1 MAETRKHRT
10 EVRDALDQAILAALG
25 ENVRPV
31 TPGSEDPFDG
41 AAEPTDTE
49 QTDEDQEWHPGR
61 IPPGTT
67 LGSIVFPPSDAGG
80 PAVSAPSDEDGPAP
94 D

>member
-10 EVRDALDQAILAALG
+10 EVRDELDQAILAALG

-31 TPGSEDPFDG
+31 MPGSEDPFDG
-41 AAEPTDTE
+41 DTE
-49 QTDEDQEWHPGR
+49 PADSDQALRPGY
-61 IPPGTT
+61 IPPGMS
-67 LGSIVFPPSDAGG
+67 LGSVILPADEPTPPGT
-80 PAVSAPSDEDGPAP
+80 P